1 MASGKIKGITIE
13 FRGDTTKLER
23 AIKDVNKEID
33 PLDKELKNINKAL
46 RFNPDNVELLA
57 QKQEVLTDRIKET
70 TEKLDLLKQAK
81 EKADKDDSIEKNSA
95 EYRELSRQIIVTDS
109 KLSNFEDQLT
119 DTNTKLERASL
130 GVDDLDDEMEQLE
143 KQTKETNDGFTTMR
157 ATIANLIANGIN
169 KLVSAIDNQL
179 DAAVS
184 RVDTIHAYER
194 TMKAL
199 GYTEE
204 EVAKATDE
212 LTSGIQGLPTTL
224 PEVVSMQQQYAAL
237 TGDIDK
243 ATELT
248 LALNDATLAS
258 GKGQEEASRAA
269 DAWYKIM
276 AKGTPEMEQW
286 TTLNE
291 IMPAQMN
298 QIAESMLGTGKKSSD
313 LYKAWQEGTVTT
325 EDVMSALIELDK
337 KGGKSIASF
346 EKQAHDASAGIS
358 TTMANIKVAITNA
371 IAAII
376 ETIGYD
382 NIVKALERIK
392 EAIKSA
398 GKAFLD
404 VVKWVKSNG
413 TAITTVIAA
422 ITAALTALF
431 IVGGGFKALTASVL
445 AWAAASKVAAAAQW
459 LVNAAMNANPI
470 SLMIVA
476 LAGLV
481 AAIVVLWNKSEKF
494 RDFWIALWDKIKEK
508 VTAFKTGFN
517 EAKNAVVSQINALKD
532 KATELKDKFID
543 AKDKIINGFKSIPD
557 KFKEVWNSIGTGLK
571 NLGSKVGTAVLSAI
585 KGGINGVISTVENV
599 INKAIDKINA
609 AITWANKV
617 IPGSKHDIGSV
628 SHVSLPRLARGGI
641 VDSATLALIGE
652 GSSSEAVVPLDE
664 MWKKMAKMINGGGEV
679 INITVNGAAGQSV
692 EELAA
697 AVERRLIN
705 AQKRR
710 TQAWA

>member
-130 GVDDLDDEMEQLE
+130 GVDDLNDEMEQLE

-298 QIAESMLGTGKKSSD
+298 QIAEAMLGTGKKSSD

-358 TTMANIKVAITNA
+358 TTMTNIKVAITNA
-371 IAAII
+371 IAALI

-404 VVKWVKSNG
+404 VVNWVKANG

-494 RDFWIALWDKIKEK
+494 RQFFLNMWDSIKKK
-508 VTAFKTGFN
+508 VTTVVAAFKTAK
-517 EAKNAVVSQINALKD
+517 EAIVSTWQNLPE
-532 KATELKDKFID
+532 TFR
-543 AKDKIINGFKSIPD
+543 KI
-557 KFKEVWNSIGTGLK
+557 WNNIGNGLK
-571 NLGSKVGTAVLSAI
+571 NLGTKLGNAVTSAI
-585 KGGINGVISTVENV
+585 KGGINGMISLVEKT
-599 INKAIDKINA
+599 INLGIDKINA
-609 AITWANKV
+609 AIDWVNKV
-617 IPGSKHDIGSV
+617 VPGKKLDVGHV
-628 SHVSLPRLARGGI
+628 SHVNLPRLAKGGI
-641 VDSATLALIGE
+641 VDSATLAVIGE

-664 MWKKMAKMINGGGEV
+664 MWKKMSKMLNGDGAGQPIV
-679 INITVNGAAGQSV
+679 VNVYGSAGQSV
-692 EELAA
+692 EELAS
-697 AVERRLIN
+697 AVERMLVMHE
-705 AQKRR
+705 KRR
-710 TQAWA
+710 REAWA

>member
-130 GVDDLDDEMEQLE
+130 GVDDLNDEMEQLE

-298 QIAESMLGTGKKSSD
+298 QIAEAMLGTGKKSSD

-358 TTMANIKVAITNA
+358 TTMTNIKVAITNA
-371 IAAII
+371 IAALI

-404 VVKWVKSNG
+404 VVNWVKANG

-494 RDFWIALWDKIKEK
+494 RQFFLNMWDSIKKK
-508 VTAFKTGFN
+508 VTTVVAAFKTAK
-517 EAKNAVVSQINALKD
+517 EAIVSTWQNLPE
-532 KATELKDKFID
+532 TFR
-543 AKDKIINGFKSIPD
+543 KI
-557 KFKEVWNSIGTGLK
+557 WNNIGNGLK
-571 NLGSKVGTAVLSAI
+571 NLGTKLGNAVTSAI
-585 KGGINGVISTVENV
+585 KGGINGMISLVEKT
-599 INKAIDKINA
+599 INLGIDKINA
-609 AITWANKV
+609 AIDWVNKV
-617 IPGSKHDIGSV
+617 VPGKKLDVGHV
-628 SHVSLPRLARGGI
+628 SHVNLPRLARGGI

-710 TQAWA
+710 ASAWA

>member
-298 QIAESMLGTGKKSSD
+298 QIAEAMLGTGKKSSD

-358 TTMANIKVAITNA
+358 TTMTNIKVAITNA
-371 IAAII
+371 IAALI

-392 EAIKSA
+392 ETIKSA

-404 VVKWVKSNG
+404 VVNWVKANG

-422 ITAALTALF
+422 ITASLTALF

-494 RDFWIALWDKIKEK
+494 RTFFLNMWDNIKKK
-508 VTAFKTGFN
+508 VTTVVAAFKTAK
-517 EAKNAVVSQINALKD
+517 EAIVSTWQNLPE
-532 KATELKDKFID
+532 TFR
-543 AKDKIINGFKSIPD
+543 KI
-557 KFKEVWNSIGTGLK
+557 WNNIGNGLK
-571 NLGSKVGTAVLSAI
+571 NLGTKLGNAVTTALKS
-585 KGGINGVISTVENV
+585 GINGMIETVEKV
-599 INKAIDKINA
+599 INLGIDKINA
-609 AITWANKV
+609 AVDWVNKV
-617 IPGSKHDIGSV
+617 LPKKHEFGHV
-628 SHVSLPRLARGGI
+628 SHVNLPRLAKGGI

-664 MWKKMAKMINGGGEV
+664 MWRKMAKMINGGGEV

-710 TQAWA
+710 ASAWA

>member
-298 QIAESMLGTGKKSSD
+298 QIAEAMLGTGKKSSD

-358 TTMANIKVAITNA
+358 TTMTNIKVAITNA
-371 IAAII
+371 IAALI

-404 VVKWVKSNG
+404 VVNWVKANG

-422 ITAALTALF
+422 ITASLTALF

-494 RDFWIALWDKIKEK
+494 RTFFLNMWDSIKKK
-508 VTAFKTGFN
+508 VTTVVAAFKTAK
-517 EAKNAVVSQINALKD
+517 EAIVKTWQDLPETLKR
-532 KATELKDKFID
+532 I
-543 AKDKIINGFKSIPD
+543 
-557 KFKEVWNSIGTGLK
+557 WNNIGNGLK

-710 TQAWA
+710 ASAWA

>member
-33 PLDKELKNINKAL
+33 PLDKELRDINKSL

-298 QIAESMLGTGKKSSD
+298 QIAEAMLGTGKKSSD

-358 TTMANIKVAITNA
+358 TTMTNIKVAITNA
-371 IAAII
+371 IAALI

-404 VVKWVKSNG
+404 VVNWVKANG

-422 ITAALTALF
+422 ITASLTALF

-494 RDFWIALWDKIKEK
+494 RTFFLNMWDSIKKK
-508 VTAFKTGFN
+508 VTTVVAAFKTAK
-517 EAKNAVVSQINALKD
+517 EAIVKTWQDLPETLKR
-532 KATELKDKFID
+532 I
-543 AKDKIINGFKSIPD
+543 
-557 KFKEVWNSIGTGLK
+557 WNNIGNGLK

-710 TQAWA
+710 ASAWA